1 MSKKSNSTNNPGD
14 PRVKKNAFVHKL
26 YTMLNDPNLSHLIWW
41 TTNNVEGNTFAL
53 YPGKEFAN
61 CLTRYFK
68 HGNVASFVRQLHMYG
83 FHKVSDP
90 HNSSSSSSALSI
102 NHINSPYSMNI
113 VHQHQNNAGGAHNN
127 KDVPPIWEFKHSS
140 GKFKKGDEKSLAL
153 IKRRS
158 SSNSSSGSRNN
169 SYNETLT
176 LQNHVHPVPQQP
188 MYQEYPI
195 PQQNIT
201 YDPYNLNMNFQQQ
214 QPPPP
219 PPQPFMY
226 YNNQPQPVPPPL
238 PPPLAANQ
246 QQLPTPQFVYGQPYF
261 QYPGSI
267 IPPQSQPQPVPQPPP
282 QAAAPPVPSG
292 VTQFTNFSQFPSP
305 SPQQP
310 ISQMMNLQPSQNS
323 ASNTPQIQQP
333 TPQHV
338 EPPTKRQD
346 CTPDHVKLESL
357 SKSPHQNS
365 AGYNATLQFR
375 KIWDDNNG
383 PVARQRNP
391 SLLYDPLTTIPPTTT
406 PQQQSKSNEGSSSE
420 SILPPPSQLNRSSS
434 LNSVPLPLTSSQP
447 SIMAATPPE
456 MFRRSTTP
464 LLHSLSHSSYNNG
477 NTTSR
482 LSNSIPRNSSP
493 LALSSTTAESTPTPN
508 IVSSSSS
515 QPSTSSGLN
524 IPNVT
529 KKPSLFSS
537 SLQERL
543 RPSVFDIHHNHN
555 HQSGIKSPST
565 IQDTYSKKNS
575 IVSNTSSI
583 FSNKSSISSI
593 ASTNQHGINNNR
605 PSLSSI
611 TNSHVKEEVEEEV
624 KREEIVIKNGKSI
637 LNNDNSKS
645 WTPMNGN
652 ASGAQDRE
660 QRSLTESPNLKSEI
674 CIPENKKVSVN
685 SLLKDDDNEDK
696 TKMGAKNHHLDFN
709 DNNEVH
715 KSRIVTIEKEEN

>member
-176 LQNHVHPVPQQP
+176 LQNHVHP
-188 MYQEYPI
+188 
-195 PQQNIT
+195 
-201 YDPYNLNMNFQQQ
+201 
-214 QPPPP
+214 
-219 PPQPFMY
+219 
-226 YNNQPQPVPPPL
+226 
-238 PPPLAANQ
+238 
-246 QQLPTPQFVYGQPYF
+246 
-261 QYPGSI
+261 
-267 IPPQSQPQPVPQPPP
+267 SQPQPVPQPPP

-447 SIMAATPPE
+447 SIMVATPPE

-674 CIPENKKVSVN
+674 CVPENKKVSVN